1 MNINELRELFEDNFQ
16 ELKLETGR
24 SITLNMKEFAWQQ
37 VKLYYEKLGELAKN
51 ITKTDVKLILPEQET
66 PKGKKYTIEGVVNI
80 AEAKNQTI
88 MYDIKAYNSKEIEAN
103 SELYKGQLN
112 VYAHIL
118 KNLKGIEID
127 NMAIIATEPPTE
139 LRDAMNVGDDYLVNS
154 LIDSWNP
161 IVELAFDDED
171 ITNEI
176 EMFGKIVDE
185 IEDGK
190 FKPPTLVKLK
200 EIKKG
205 QKVPF
210 GTAICRHCDAR
221 YSCSSYEKYINR
233 EKLK

>member
-1 MNINELRELFEDNFQ
+1 MNMKELRELFEDNF
-16 ELKLETGR
+16 EEIKFETGR

-37 VKLYYEKLGELAKN
+37 VKLYYEKLGAVAKN

-80 AEAKNQTI
+80 AEGEDRI
-88 MYDIKAYNSKEIEAN
+88 SMYDIKAYNSKDIEAN
-103 SELYKGQLN
+103 SELYKEQLN

-118 KNLKGIEID
+118 KNLRGVEID

-139 LRDAMNVGDDYLVNS
+139 LRDAMNIGDDDLVSS

-171 ITNEI
+171 ITKEI
-176 EMFGKIVDE
+176 VNFGQTVDKIE
-185 IEDGK
+185 EGQ
-190 FKPPTLVKLK
+190 FMPPTLAKLK

-205 QKVPF
+205 QKAPF
-210 GTAICRHCDAR
+210 GTAVCRHCDAR
-221 YSCSSYEKYINR
+221 YSCSSYEKYINIY
-233 EKLK
+233 K